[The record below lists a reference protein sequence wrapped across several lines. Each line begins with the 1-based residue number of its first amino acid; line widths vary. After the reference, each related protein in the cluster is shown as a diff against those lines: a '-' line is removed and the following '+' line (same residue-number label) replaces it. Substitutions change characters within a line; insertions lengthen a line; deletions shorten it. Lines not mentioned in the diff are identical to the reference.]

1 MYFEQVVGTGVR
13 DANREQ
19 QGNRFFSCRR
29 QYLPLSLLLWLGLVA
44 GVDARSPADSAPVAL
59 YSASLTPAAVAPASP
74 ATPVPDAPAI
84 DWLALLDGTGVS
96 EILDQANSLIGQ
108 EVANLEKAPLGF
120 TAEELA
126 ALQMNFR
133 FRLGSERLK
142 QDLLA
147 QLQQKLPPDQAHHL
161 QKLLQSPR
169 VQFLQTLQA
178 QLNDEVVREA
188 MRSYRVQVQESA
200 PSANRVELVS
210 TLDQTLRQSALEADL
225 KVELRKQL
233 LVTVSQLKSHET
245 IPESMLDDQLRPY
258 RQDVEQQISQNALH
272 AYLYLFKRTPSPQLQ
287 DLISSLDQPAFDS
300 FMSICQSTLLDS
312 FRAARAQLQQ
322 DMRLARQ

>member
-1 MYFEQVVGTGVR
+1 MR

-19 QGNRFFSCRR
+19 QGNRFFSGRR
-29 QYLPLSLLLWLGLVA
+29 QRLPLSALLWLGLVA
-44 GVDARSPADSAPVAL
+44 GADARSAADPAQTAL
-59 YSASLTPAAVAPASP
+59 YSSSLAPAVAHPASRTTVT
-74 ATPVPDAPAI
+74 APDASAI
-84 DWLALLDGTGVS
+84 DWFALLDGTGVS

-142 QDLLA
+142 QDLVA
-147 QLQQKLPPDQAHHL
+147 QLQQKLSADQAQHL

-169 VQFLQTLQA
+169 MQFLQTLQA
-178 QLNDEVVREA
+178 QLDDDLVREA

-200 PSANRVELVS
+200 PSANRVELLS
-210 TLDQTLRQSALEADL
+210 TLDQTLRQSALETDL

-245 IPESMLDDQLRPY
+245 IPESMLDEQLRPY
-258 RQDVEQQISQNALH
+258 RQDVEQQISKNALH

-322 DMRLARQ
+322 DMRLAKH